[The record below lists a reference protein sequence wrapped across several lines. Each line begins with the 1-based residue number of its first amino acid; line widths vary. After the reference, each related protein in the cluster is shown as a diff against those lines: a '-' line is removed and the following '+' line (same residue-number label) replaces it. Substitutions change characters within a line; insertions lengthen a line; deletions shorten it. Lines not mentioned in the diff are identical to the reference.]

1 MVASDSEAAEKPVR
15 EQLKKA
21 SIGNSEEARLSA
33 QDVKMAGATLATT
46 DEAIVEGDGTDV
58 EGTADSASAIP
69 ATATNGKHHTRKR
82 SRDSLAEEDELN
94 GYKRKVSGERT
105 RDDAAASEAHESNGV
120 TLTTGAKPARAPSP
134 DRGGDKVDDVAVESY
149 ASPKT
154 KRTRLET
161 EASEQ
166 RLLEGS
172 EGKSDS
178 KKATAL
184 PAGSGFANTSST
196 SPFGALA
203 SSKPSNTTAKPQISS
218 SAFSSSAFG
227 ALSGSSTSGF
237 GALGKATN
245 ESSSGSVFGSGAK
258 SPPGAGEQAENAK
271 PEVTAFGG
279 ALGQKSVFADTSSAP
294 TNGFAFSSSGF
305 GKVGQSSG
313 FGAAAS
319 GSAFGGLG
327 GSGLTS
333 FASSKPLTFA
343 SSSKPAKTFGAPT
356 GEDDAAEEE
365 DGTGD
370 DDAGYKSPLSTEDD
384 QRDERFYAQE
394 IETGE
399 EDEVTQYTT
408 RAKLYNFVTLPDG
421 SKKEWRE
428 RGLGALKLNVKR
440 VASEDEN
447 DEKSSKVRLL
457 MRADGSHRVVLNTP
471 VNKDIKFGAPSG
483 GPPTSGVMLFMGT
496 VEGGS
501 GLEILQLK
509 LKQQFALELH
519 QKIEDLQATM
529 S

>member
-1 MVASDSEAAEKPVR
+1 MVVSDSEAAERPVR

-21 SIGNSEEARLSA
+21 SIGNSEEARLA
-33 QDVKMAGATLATT
+33 AKDVKMAGSTVPSA
-46 DEAIVEGDGTDV
+46 DEVVVEDGADR
-58 EGTADSASAIP
+58 EGTADSASAEP
-69 ATATNGKHHTRKR
+69 TATATNGKHHTRKR
-82 SRDSLAEEDELN
+82 SRDSLAEENELN
-94 GYKRKVSGERT
+94 GYKRKVSAEVP
-105 RDDAAASEAHESNGV
+105 RDDVVPSGAQESNSV
-120 TLTTGAKPARAPSP
+120 TLSTGARPARAPTP
-134 DRGGDKVDDVAVESY
+134 DRGGDKADDAVVESY

-154 KRTRLET
+154 KRTRLQT
-161 EASEQ
+161 EPSEQ
-166 RLLEGS
+166 KLSEGS
-172 EGKSDS
+172 DGKSGGDRT
-178 KKATAL
+178 KPTAL
-184 PAGSGFANTSST
+184 PAGSGFANISST

-203 SSKPSNTTAKPQISS
+203 SSDTATKPQPLG

-237 GALGKATN
+237 GALGKATT

-258 SPPGAGEQAENAK
+258 SPLGESVQGENAK
-271 PEVTAFGG
+271 PELSSFGG

-333 FASSKPLTFA
+333 FASSKPSTFA

-440 VASEDEN
+440 VPSEDGDAE
-447 DEKSSKVRLL
+447 ESSKVRLL

>member
-1 MVASDSEAAEKPVR
+1 MVVSDSEAAEKPVR

-21 SIGNSEEARLSA
+21 SIGNSEEARLA
-33 QDVKMAGATLATT
+33 AKDVQMEGSSLLPT
-46 DEAIVEGDGTDV
+46 DETAVEEEET
-58 EGTADSASAIP
+58 SASASET
-69 ATATNGKHHTRKR
+69 AFTASTTATNGKHHTRKR
-82 SRDSLAEEDELN
+82 SRDSLVEEDELN
-94 GYKRKVSGERT
+94 GYKRKVSGERS
-105 RDDAAASEAHESNGV
+105 RDEVTTAEAHESNGI
-120 TLTTGAKPARAPSP
+120 TLTTGPKPDRAPTP
-134 DRGGDKVDDVAVESY
+134 DRTDKTVDAAAESY

-161 EASEQ
+161 ESSEQ
-166 RLLEGS
+166 KLYEVS
-172 EGKSDS
+172 ESKSGADS
-178 KKATAL
+178 TKAAAL
-184 PAGSGFANTSST
+184 PAGSGFANASST

-203 SSKPSNTTAKPQISS
+203 SSDTATKPHTTS

-237 GALGKATN
+237 GALGKAN
-245 ESSSGSVFGSGAK
+245 AESSSGSVFASGAK
-258 SPPGAGEQAENAK
+258 SLLGAGEQGENAK
-271 PEVTAFGG
+271 PETSSFGG

-294 TNGFAFSSSGF
+294 VNGFAFSSSGF
-305 GKVGQSSG
+305 GKIGQSSG
-313 FGAAAS
+313 FGAASS

-333 FASSKPLTFA
+333 FASSKPSTFA
-343 SSSKPAKTFGAPT
+343 SSSKPGKTFGAPT
-356 GEDDAAEEE
+356 GEDDTAEEE

-384 QRDERFYAQE
+384 QRDERFYEQE

-408 RAKLYNFVTLPDG
+408 RAKLYNFVTLAGG

-428 RGLGALKLNVKR
+428 RGLGSLKLNVKR
-440 VASEDEN
+440 VASGEGDAE
-447 DEKSSKVRLL
+447 ESSKVRLL

-471 VNKDIKFGAPSG
+471 VKKDIKFGAPSG

-496 VEGGS
+496 VDGGS

-529 S
+529 P